1 MEVVPPTAMSVNP
14 LLELEEKLVKHMLN
28 FGDRVLEKSD
38 ADNQPFKITVIEEII
53 SHFNEDDYEPQSPIN
68 AKIILELKNG
78 LANNEI
84 IQSNFFLTL
93 MDESIVSKVSNAILE
108 DDELSN
114 WEKSNI
120 FPPKPGEKLE
130 AEIEDD
136 ILIHKSHFIEKLIYD
151 IVKSLDSVRDENP
164 EEYYELVKKIMI
176 LKTLLNEINKKLN
189 RQLTKGHSFF
199 KEQKL

>member
-1 MEVVPPTAMSVNP
+1 
-14 LLELEEKLVKHMLN
+14 MLN

-53 SHFNEDDYEPQSPIN
+53 SHFNEDNYEPQSPIN
-68 AKIILELKNG
+68 QKIIEELKNG

-93 MDESIVSKVSNAILE
+93 MDETIVSKVSNAIIGDE
-108 DDELSN
+108 ELSN

-120 FPPKPGEKLE
+120 FPPKPGDKLE
-130 AEIEDD
+130 VEIEDD
-136 ILIHKSHFIEKLIYD
+136 ILIHKSHFIEKMIYD
-151 IVKSLDSVRDENP
+151 IVKKLDAVRDEDP
-164 EEYYELVKKIMI
+164 AEYYESVKKIMI
-176 LKTLLNEINKKLN
+176 LKSLLNEINKKLN